1 MSFMKKE
8 EQAYV
13 CARYNLGRT
22 KVGGEPSRSIYVY
35 VPGPAGPL
43 SVSSPVGHTLELG

>member
-13 CARYNLGRT
+13 CARHNLGRT
-22 KVGGEPSRSIYVY
+22 TVGKEPSRSIYVY
-35 VPGPAGPL
+35 VPGTAGPL
-43 SVSSPVGHTLELG
+43 SVSSPVGTH

>member
-1 MSFMKKE
+1 MKKE

-13 CARYNLGRT
+13 CARCNLRRS

-35 VPGPAGPL
+35 VPRTAGPL
-43 SVSSPVGHTLELG
+43 PVSTPVGHTLELG